1 MAGGDWKE
9 MLYAA
14 EKGDAPLVEYHLRMG
29 EDPNY
34 RHPEFLTTPL
44 IVAVETNQY
53 EVAKLLLK
61 HGADPNIKDCFTD
74 LSPIDLAKS
83 MGSKELSTLFDT
95 HLKGVS

>member
-1 MAGGDWKE
+1 

-14 EKGDAPLVEYHLRMG
+14 EKGNLKLVEYHLRMG

-53 EVAKLLLK
+53 DVAKLLLK
-61 HGADPNIKDCFTD
+61 YGANPHVRDCFTD
-74 LSPIDLAKS
+74 LSPITLAKN
-83 MGSKELSTLFDT
+83 MGNKELSRLFQNYLT
-95 HLKGVS
+95 ETS